1 MGILCSSGSIPPS
14 NTFRRE
20 IQPNGA
26 DTNHSIL
33 GHGVETTHQIERSTV
48 GGRRRRDVDFHISKI
63 HEIEQQG
70 SSLSETSTIDSS
82 QAHGATSFQFE
93 SYECG
98 SVPAVSL
105 VSSRSIKLNHSLFA
119 SQSPHSV
126 SEHPNSALSRVQKDG
141 TRAYGVD
148 VAQLICNL
156 RDLVELKKINVGLE
170 LQEALSAEVDKQ
182 HQDLCDH
189 QSALLRKLEREL
201 EQAKR
206 DLVVER
212 EGVVQL
218 HLQIQKLQIEA
229 KREKE
234 HSSSKEIQLR
244 DAFEE
249 IKQQKDSSTTA
260 SFAFPH
266 AEICRDTGSVFR
278 KFKSSLDQAGLKGS
292 QQKAKLQQVTRTCD
306 GLQTK
311 QDDIHNL
318 VSDLQPKMDAQA
330 RKKIRDEHAYLKQVE
345 VMLGKAVEEIKH
357 KNLQVVEDPTGAS
370 HLHLDH
376 ATNANQSEWL
386 VGFSSSPECSGKV
399 SRLQICRDWLT
410 SREAAPTTP
419 SA

>member
-1 MGILCSSGSIPPS
+1 MSWLSTSRTEVDGSTLFSSVSIPPS
-14 NTFRRE
+14 NTLRPE
-20 IQPNGA
+20 LQPNGA

-33 GHGVETTHQIERSTV
+33 GNGVETTHQIERSTV
-48 GGRRRRDVDFHISKI
+48 GGRHRRDVDFHISKI

-70 SSLSETSTIDSS
+70 SSLSETSTTDSS

-156 RDLVELKKINVGLE
+156 HDLVELKKINVGLE
-170 LQEALSAEVDKQ
+170 LQGVSSAEVDTQ
-182 HQDLCDH
+182 RQDMCDH

-212 EGVVQL
+212 EGVIEL
-218 HLQIQKLQIEA
+218 HLQIQKLQLEI

-234 HSSSKEIQLR
+234 HPSSQEIQ
-244 DAFEE
+244 
-249 IKQQKDSSTTA
+249 
-260 SFAFPH
+260 
-266 AEICRDTGSVFR
+266 
-278 KFKSSLDQAGLKGS
+278 LDQAGLKVS
-292 QQKAKLQQVTRTCD
+292 QRKANLQQITRICD

-311 QDDIHNL
+311 QDDTHNL
-318 VSDLQPKMDAQA
+318 VSDLQSKMDAQA
-330 RKKIRDEHAYLKQVE
+330 QKKIRDEHPYLKQVE

-376 ATNANQSEWL
+376 ATSANQLKWL
-386 VGFSSSPECSGKV
+386 EGFSSSPECSGNE

-410 SREAAPTTP
+410 SRKAAPITP
-419 SA
+419 LQHCFTQESYFG